1 MLRAI
6 TAHLRPP
13 DGPRGDFTPAPTPAA
28 AAPPNVDRGE
38 IPVRIA
44 HGDHLLQVAAH
55 PDEPLGYLKARACAS
70 NTALPGP
77 GQLQFSSSLNEELT
91 LAEHGIADGAEL
103 RLEDRPAA
111 VEQPPRPPPA
121 GCVEPPLVVSTA
133 AEARAAVVRHGVCI
147 WRLAPEE
154 TTELRTTVAT
164 LASRMFGEHLA
175 MAKAPVLVDDPS
187 RIVKPHN
194 DGASP

>member
-1 MLRAI
+1 MADLTSDKEVACCMDVKMGTR
-6 TAHLRPP
+6 T
-13 DGPRGDFTPAPTPAA
+13 FTPEELHDEEELVRELAA
-28 AAPPNVDRGE
+28 AG
-38 IPVRIA
+38 
-44 HGDHLLQVAAH
+44 G
-55 PDEPLGYLKARACAS
+55 
-70 NTALPGP
+70 
-77 GQLQFSSSLNEELT
+77 
-91 LAEHGIADGAEL
+91 GIADGAEL
-103 RLEDRPAA
+103 RLEDRPAV
-111 VEQPPRPPPA
+111 VEPPPA

-133 AEARAAVVRHGVCI
+133 AEARAAVVRQGVCI

-164 LASRMFGEHLA
+164 LANRMFGEHLA

>member
-6 TAHLRPP
+6 TAHLRPRDDP
-13 DGPRGDFTPAPTPAA
+13 PRDFTPAHTPAA

-44 HGDHLLQVAAH
+44 HGDRLLQVAAH

-70 NTALPGP
+70 NIALPGP
-77 GQLQFSSSLNEELT
+77 GQLQFSSSLDEELT
-91 LAEHGIADGAEL
+91 LSEHGIGDGAEL

-111 VEQPPRPPPA
+111 AEPPPA

-133 AEARAAVVRHGVCI
+133 DEARAAVLRHGVCI

>member
-1 MLRAI
+1 MVSAALGMGRLGMRSAALYTWFINCSVNPVSSESASPRNVWCPATHSHPTVWKTQPSSGKRNPARKRSLPTLVALR
-6 TAHLRPP
+6 L
-13 DGPRGDFTPAPTPAA
+13 DGSDEDLA
-28 AAPPNVDRGE
+28 
-38 IPVRIA
+38 A
-44 HGDHLLQVAAH
+44 HGGLVGGAAGKQQDVAAV
-55 PDEPLGYLKARACAS
+55 L
-70 NTALPGP
+70 
-77 GQLQFSSSLNEELT
+77 
-91 LAEHGIADGAEL
+91 
-103 RLEDRPAA
+103 
-111 VEQPPRPPPA
+111 
-121 GCVEPPLVVSTA
+121 
-133 AEARAAVVRHGVCI
+133 RHGVCI